1 MAEAK
6 TRGVGVRQIEKHED
20 VNPLICGD
28 GWNDDTA
35 HNVRCALEFLADAI
49 PLSIDNGMSKEMQ
62 HGCGV
67 LIRTIATAVGVC
79 HE

>member
-1 MAEAK
+1 MAESK
-6 TRGVGVRQIEKHED
+6 TLGAGARQLEKLEA

-35 HNVRCALEFLADAI
+35 HNVQCALEFLADAI
-49 PLSIDNGMSKEMQ
+49 PLAIDNGMTEEMR
-62 HGCGV
+62 HGCGA

-79 HE
+79 QE